1 MFSKRILVLGLATM
15 VLSCAT
21 VQQQIGK
28 VALKFMTKKEADFN
42 NIAAIGMYQTNVYAA
57 DVGITTLGTED
68 WEAGENLVGVQL
80 VKPGGAIG
88 VIALDG
94 TVTVNGVEAKS
105 YGGGAYYARFDAE
118 DTSTKTVTLTSS
130 NGESTE
136 FEISSLPSVRIKSI
150 NGNSTSPTVDLNSDL
165 EIELDYSS
173 NAEGK
178 RVIVSLITSAVGAKG
193 FAYFQSAIINNKITV
208 PADAFKHKHIA
219 GGGPTGKD
227 VTNWVKGVNHLQVMI
242 LESDRGASAQP
253 FDYFKKD
260 MRSFD
265 TVPVNVTGDAE
276 GRAWVQ
282 IKGDS
287 EESSGKF
294 KYTANSSNA
303 WYARPLDSDIQR
315 IGISSLSVSGTLYKQ
330 ETETSERDNYATGY
344 REITTTTTTFQF
356 PELDDQYWD
365 QFLENI
371 YGDLT
376 SMLRNDY
383 GASVVDV
390 DQITSN
396 SIYDEFYTPEDENSK
411 EYIAKNLRNTKRLVP
426 NSLGEVLG
434 DRTTALIADNGTSA
448 RLMRDMNM
456 DAFMDVVINY
466 QVAGGENNTI
476 VLVPNVSYRVSG
488 QTQGYDGTSNV
499 WFNGNIQGP
508 GVSFSEAEFSDLNA
522 LNRIGQKDVI
532 VKLIKKSIKELS
544 DKQNEFGYQTVW
556 KTALEN

>member
-68 WEAGENLVGVQL
+68 WEEGENLVGVQL

-94 TVTVNGVEAKS
+94 TVSVNGVEAKS
-105 YGGGAYYARFDAE
+105 YGGGAYYARFDAD

-150 NGNSTSPTVDLNSDL
+150 NGNSTSPTVDLSSDL
-165 EIELDYSS
+165 EIELDYDSE
-173 NAEGK
+173 AEGK

-242 LESDRGASAQP
+242 LESDRGTSGQP
-253 FDYFKKD
+253 FDYFRSD

-265 TVPVNVTGDAE
+265 TVPVNVTGDVE

-282 IKGDS
+282 VKGES

-315 IGISSLSVSGTLYKQ
+315 IGISSLSVSGTLFKQ
-330 ETETSERDNYATGY
+330 EVETSERDNYATGY

-371 YGDLT
+371 YSDLT

-396 SIYDEFYTPEDENSK
+396 RIYDEFYTPQDENTK

-508 GVSFSEAEFSDLNA
+508 GVSFSESEFSDLNA

-532 VKLIKKSIKELS
+532 VKLIKQSIKELS

-556 KTALEN
+556 KTALDN

>member
-1 MFSKRILVLGLATM
+1 MLSKKIVVLGLASL

-28 VALKFMTKKEADFN
+28 VALKFMTKKEADFK
-42 NIAAIGMYQTNVYAA
+42 NIAAIGMYQTNAYAA

-68 WEAGENLVGVQL
+68 WEEGENLVGVQL

-94 TVTVNGVEAKS
+94 TVTVNGAEAKS
-105 YGGGAYYARFDAE
+105 YGGGAYYARFDA
-118 DTSTKTVTLTSS
+118 DDRSPKTVKLTSS
-130 NGESTE
+130 NGETTE
-136 FEISSLPSVRIKSI
+136 FEIASLPSVRITSV
-150 NGNSTSPTVDLNSDL
+150 NGSSSSATVDLNSDL
-165 EIELDYSS
+165 EIELEYDAA
-173 NAEGK
+173 AEGK

-242 LESDRGASAQP
+242 LESDRSEANQP
-253 FDYFKKD
+253 FDYFKKE

-265 TVPVNVTGDAE
+265 TVPVNVTGDTE

-282 IKGDS
+282 VKGDS

-294 KYTANSSNA
+294 KYTANTSNA

-315 IGISSLSVSGTLYKQ
+315 IGISSLSVSGTLFKQ
-330 ETETSERDNYATGY
+330 EVETSERDNYATGY

-356 PELDDQYWD
+356 PELDDRYWN

-371 YGDLT
+371 YNDLT

-396 SIYDEFYTPEDENSK
+396 RIYDEFYTPQDENTK

-426 NSLGEVLG
+426 NSLGEILG
-434 DRTTALIADNGTSA
+434 DRTTALIADDGTSA

-466 QVAGGENNTI
+466 QVAGGKDNTI

-499 WFNGNIQGP
+499 WFSGNIQGP
-508 GVSFSEAEFSDLNA
+508 GVPFSESEFSDLNA

-532 VKLIKKSIKELS
+532 LKLIKQSIKELS
-544 DKQNEFGYQTVW
+544 EKQNEFGYQTIW
-556 KTALEN
+556 KTALDN

>member
-1 MFSKRILVLGLATM
+1 M
-15 VLSCAT
+15 VR
-21 VQQQIGK
+21 
-28 VALKFMTKKEADFN
+28 FPAD
-42 NIAAIGMYQTNVYAA
+42 
-57 DVGITTLGTED
+57 D
-68 WEAGENLVGVQL
+68 
-80 VKPGGAIG
+80 
-88 VIALDG
+88 
-94 TVTVNGVEAKS
+94 
-105 YGGGAYYARFDAE
+105 R
-118 DTSTKTVTLTSS
+118 STKTVKLTSS
-130 NGESTE
+130 NGETTE
-136 FEISSLPSVRIKSI
+136 FEISSLPLINIVSVNGSSQNASI
-150 NGNSTSPTVDLNSDL
+150 DLSSDL
-165 EIELDYSS
+165 EIELDYDSA
-173 NAEGK
+173 AEGK

-242 LESDRGASAQP
+242 LESDRSETGQP
-253 FDYFKKD
+253 FDYFRKD

-282 IKGDS
+282 VKGDS

-315 IGISSLSVSGTLYKQ
+315 IGISSLSVSGTLFKQ
-330 ETETSERDNYATGY
+330 EVETSERDNYATGY

-356 PELDDQYWD
+356 PELDDRYWD

-371 YGDLT
+371 YSDLT

-396 SIYDEFYTPEDENSK
+396 SIYDEFYTPEDENTK

-426 NSLGEVLG
+426 NSLGEILG
-434 DRTTALIADNGTSA
+434 DRTTALIADDGVSA

-456 DAFMDVVINY
+456 DAFMDIVINY
-466 QVAGGENNTI
+466 QVAGGDDNMI
-476 VLVPNVSYRVSG
+476 VLVPNVNYRVSG

-499 WFNGNIQGP
+499 WFSGNIQGP
-508 GVSFSEAEFSDLNA
+508 GVSFSESEFSDLNA

-532 VKLIKKSIKELS
+532 VKMIKQSIKELS
-544 DKQNEFGYQTVW
+544 EKQNEFGYQTVW